1 MYIVAIA
8 WLYVAVMMTVAEAT
22 HPSGTL
28 LGAFFTFVLYGLLP
42 IALALYILNTPNRK
56 KARIQAEAQAEAA
69 LKSPPHS
76 LETPSPAESEDKQ
89 STQP

>member
-56 KARIQAEAQAEAA
+56 KARIQAEAQAEAE
-69 LKSPPHS
+69 LKNPPHS
-76 LETPSPAESEDKQ
+76 LKTPSPAESEDKQ